1 MPATVERRMAISL
14 TPSSRPRLCLQ
25 PDRSARML
33 LDGGWWPRS
42 ADPAAELPGLI
53 LALDERHGPFNPI
66 TRIMVGMAGW
76 DPSRPR
82 RLQVGAPAGR
92 RVVRIGW
99 FATMP
104 AGLLIATSARGQRT
118 DLLTVPSDG
127 NDQAARAAMD
137 QAARVGNRTH
147 APRPPGRRHQAG
159 QDGPRRNRD
168 GVCKHRSGHLGMGG
182 RPAARPR
189 GGARPLAAHGSGPA
203 VTRAR
208 SRGRRE
214 PAAPSPQALAG

>member
-1 MPATVERRMAISL
+1 MSATTERRTAIGL

-82 RLQVGAPAGR
+82 RLQVGGLAGR
-92 RVVRIGW
+92 RAVRIGLVRDH
-99 FATMP
+99 ARRP
-104 AGLLIATSARGQRT
+104 AHRDQRT
-118 DLLTVPSDG
+118 
-127 NDQAARAAMD
+127 
-137 QAARVGNRTH
+137 
-147 APRPPGRRHQAG
+147 
-159 QDGPRRNRD
+159 
-168 GVCKHRSGHLGMGG
+168 
-182 RPAARPR
+182 RPANRP
-189 GGARPLAAHGSGPA
+189 AHRPLG
-203 VTRAR
+203 
-208 SRGRRE
+208 
-214 PAAPSPQALAG
+214 